1 MRIKDKSRPKVPAI
15 EPGVYM
21 ALCIGIIDLG
31 EQYSEMF
38 KSYRNEVQ
46 IVWEIPSETVEIDGE
61 TKPRQLS
68 RTFSVA
74 TSKKANLRAILSSW
88 NGKAYSDDEFGE
100 IDLFDQIGRPC
111 MLNVVLNDSGEYANV
126 DSVVPMP
133 KGVPAP
139 ASTTPPIR
147 WDMDAWDD
155 EVFKTLPEW
164 AQEKIKKST
173 QYKTM
178 HTPTDKIDFK
188 EDAPTPSAPTNEE
201 SVLKE
206 KESCPI

>member
-21 ALCIGIIDLG
+21 AVCIGIIDLG

-38 KSYRNEVQ
+38 KNFRNEVQ

-74 TSKKANLRAILSSW
+74 TSKKANLRAVLSSW

-139 ASTTPPIR
+139 VSNTPPIR

-155 EVFKTLPEW
+155 ETFKTLPEW

-173 QYKTM
+173 QYKTL

-188 EDAPTPSAPTNEE
+188 EDAPTPSAPNDEKP
-201 SVLKE
+201 VLKE

>member
-21 ALCIGIIDLG
+21 AVCIGVIDLG

-38 KSYRNEVQ
+38 KNFRNEVQ

-74 TSKKANLRAILSSW
+74 TSKKANLRAVLSSW

-139 ASTTPPIR
+139 VSTTPPIR

-164 AQEKIKKST
+164 AQEKVKNST
-173 QYKTM
+173 QYKTL

-188 EDAPTPSAPTNEE
+188 EDAPTPSAPNDEKP
-201 SVLKE
+201 VLKE

>member
-1 MRIKDKSRPKVPAI
+1 
-15 EPGVYM
+15 
-21 ALCIGIIDLG
+21 
-31 EQYSEMF
+31 
-38 KSYRNEVQ
+38 
-46 IVWEIPSETVEIDGE
+46 
-61 TKPRQLS
+61 
-68 RTFSVA
+68 
-74 TSKKANLRAILSSW
+74 
-88 NGKAYSDDEFGE
+88 
-100 IDLFDQIGRPC
+100 

-139 ASTTPPIR
+139 VSTTPPIR

-173 QYKTM
+173 QYKKL

-188 EDAPTPSAPTNEE
+188 EGAPTPSAPNDEKP
-201 SVLKE
+201 VLKE

>member
-21 ALCIGIIDLG
+21 AVCTGIIDLG

-74 TSKKANLRAILSSW
+74 TSKKANLRAVLSSW

-139 ASTTPPIR
+139 VSTTPPIR
-147 WDMDAWDD
+147 WDMDAWDG

-173 QYKTM
+173 QYKTL

-188 EDAPTPSAPTNEE
+188 EDAPTPSAPNDEE
-201 SVLKE
+201 SVVKE

>member
-1 MRIKDKSRPKVPAI
+1 MRIKDKAKPKVPAI

-21 ALCIGIIDLG
+21 AVCVGVIDLG

-38 KSYRNEVQ
+38 KNYRNEVQ

-74 TSKKANLRAILSSW
+74 TSRKANLRAIISSW
-88 NGKAYSDDEFGE
+88 NGKTYSDDEFGE
-100 IDLFDQIGRPC
+100 LDLFAQIGKPC
-111 MLNVVLNDSGEYANV
+111 MLNVVLNDSGEYSNV

-139 ASTTPPIR
+139 VSTTPPIR

-155 EVFKTLPEW
+155 AIFQTLPDW
-164 AQEKIKKST
+164 ARDKIKKST
-173 QYKTM
+173 QYTKQ
-178 HTPTDKIDFK
+178 HTPTDKIDFQDNG
-188 EDAPTPSAPTNEE
+188 EPATAPQSE
-201 SVLKE
+201 STVK
-206 KESCPI
+206 KKSCPI

>member
-1 MRIKDKSRPKVPAI
+1 MRIKDKAKPKVPAI

-21 ALCIGIIDLG
+21 AVCVGVIDLG

-38 KSYRNEVQ
+38 KNYRNEVQ

-74 TSKKANLRAILSSW
+74 TSKKANLRAIISSW
-88 NGKAYSDDEFGE
+88 NGKTYSDDEFGE
-100 IDLFDQIGRPC
+100 LELFAQIGKPC
-111 MLNVVLNDSGEYANV
+111 MLNVVLNDSGEYSNV

-139 ASTTPPIR
+139 VSTTPPIR

-155 EVFKTLPEW
+155 AVFQTLPEW
-164 AQEKIKKST
+164 ARDKIKKST
-173 QYKTM
+173 QYTKQ
-178 HTPTDKIDFK
+178 HTPTDKIDFQDNG
-188 EDAPTPSAPTNEE
+188 EPATAPQSE
-201 SVLKE
+201 STVK

>member
-1 MRIKDKSRPKVPAI
+1 MRIKDKAKPKVPAI

-21 ALCIGIIDLG
+21 AVCVGVIDLG

-38 KSYRNEVQ
+38 KNYRNEVQ

-74 TSKKANLRAILSSW
+74 TSRKANLRAIISSW
-88 NGKAYSDDEFGE
+88 NGKTYSDDEFGE
-100 IDLFDQIGRPC
+100 LDLFAQIGKPC
-111 MLNVVLNDSGEYANV
+111 MLNVVLNDSGEYSNV

-133 KGVPAP
+133 KGVTAP
-139 ASTTPPIR
+139 VSTTPPIR

-155 EVFKTLPEW
+155 AVFQTLPEW
-164 AQEKIKKST
+164 ARDKIKKST
-173 QYKTM
+173 QYTKQ
-178 HTPTDKIDFK
+178 HTPTDKIDFQDNG
-188 EDAPTPSAPTNEE
+188 EPATAPQSE
-201 SVLKE
+201 STVK

>member
-21 ALCIGIIDLG
+21 AVCIGIIDLG

-74 TSKKANLRAILSSW
+74 TSKKANLRAVLSSW

-133 KGVPAP
+133 KGVPDP
-139 ASTTPPIR
+139 VSTTPPIR

-173 QYKTM
+173 QYKTL

-188 EDAPTPSAPTNEE
+188 EDAPTPSAPNDEK
-201 SVLKE
+201 SVVKE
-206 KESCPI
+206 KEICPI

>member
-1 MRIKDKSRPKVPAI
+1 MRIKDKAKPKVPAI

-21 ALCIGIIDLG
+21 AVCVGVIDLG

-38 KSYRNEVQ
+38 KNYRNEVQ

-74 TSKKANLRAILSSW
+74 TSRKANLRAIISSW
-88 NGKAYSDDEFGE
+88 NGKTYSDDEFGE
-100 IDLFDQIGRPC
+100 LDLFAQIGKPC
-111 MLNVVLNDSGEYANV
+111 MLNVVLNDSGEYSNV

-139 ASTTPPIR
+139 VSTTPPIR

-155 EVFKTLPEW
+155 AVFQTLPEW
-164 AQEKIKKST
+164 ARDKIKKST
-173 QYKTM
+173 QYTKQ
-178 HTPTDKIDFK
+178 HTPTDKIDFQDNG
-188 EDAPTPSAPTNEE
+188 EPATAPQSE
-201 SVLKE
+201 STVK

>member
-21 ALCIGIIDLG
+21 AVCIGIIDLG

-74 TSKKANLRAILSSW
+74 TSKKANLRAVLSSW

-139 ASTTPPIR
+139 VSTTTPIR

-173 QYKTM
+173 QYKTL

-188 EDAPTPSAPTNEE
+188 EDAPTPSAPNDEK
-201 SVLKE
+201 SVVKE

>member
-1 MRIKDKSRPKVPAI
+1 MRIKDKAKAKVPAI

-21 ALCIGIIDLG
+21 AVCVGVIDLG

-38 KSYRNEVQ
+38 KNYRNEVQ

-74 TSKKANLRAILSSW
+74 TSRKANLRAIISSW
-88 NGKAYSDDEFGE
+88 NGKTYSDDEFGE
-100 IDLFDQIGRPC
+100 LDLFAQIGKPC
-111 MLNVVLNDSGEYANV
+111 MLNVVLNDSGEYSNV

-139 ASTTPPIR
+139 VSTTPPIR

-155 EVFKTLPEW
+155 AVFQTLPEW
-164 AQEKIKKST
+164 ARDKIKKST
-173 QYKTM
+173 QYTKQ
-178 HTPTDKIDFK
+178 HTPTDKIDFQDNG
-188 EDAPTPSAPTNEE
+188 EPATAPQSE
-201 SVLKE
+201 STVK

>member
-1 MRIKDKSRPKVPAI
+1 MRIKDKAKPKVPAI

-21 ALCIGIIDLG
+21 AVCIGVIDLG

-38 KSYRNEVQ
+38 KNYRNEVQ

-74 TSKKANLRAILSSW
+74 TSKKANLRAIISSW
-88 NGKAYSDDEFGE
+88 NGKTYSDEEFGE
-100 IDLFDQIGRPC
+100 LDLFVQIGKPC
-111 MLNVVLNDSGEYANV
+111 MLNVVLNDSGEYSNV

-139 ASTTPPIR
+139 VSTTPPIR

-155 EVFKTLPEW
+155 AVFQTLPEW
-164 AQEKIKKST
+164 ARDKIKKST
-173 QYKTM
+173 QYTKQ
-178 HTPTDKIDFK
+178 HTPTDKIDFQDNG
-188 EDAPTPSAPTNEE
+188 EPATAPQSE
-201 SVLKE
+201 STVK

>member
-1 MRIKDKSRPKVPAI
+1 MRIKDKAKPKVPAI

-21 ALCIGIIDLG
+21 AVCVGVIDLG

-38 KSYRNEVQ
+38 KNYRNEVQ

-74 TSKKANLRAILSSW
+74 TSRKANLRAIISSW
-88 NGKAYSDDEFGE
+88 NGKTYSDDEFGE
-100 IDLFDQIGRPC
+100 LDLFAQIGKPC
-111 MLNVVLNDSGEYANV
+111 MLNVVLNDSGEYSNV

-139 ASTTPPIR
+139 VSTTPPIR

-155 EVFKTLPEW
+155 AVFQTLPEW
-164 AQEKIKKST
+164 ARGPRSRNPRSTPSSIRPLTKST
-173 QYKTM
+173 FRT
-178 HTPTDKIDFK
+178 TVSRRRPRSLN
-188 EDAPTPSAPTNEE
+188 P
-201 SVLKE
+201 L
-206 KESCPI
+206 

>member
-1 MRIKDKSRPKVPAI
+1 MRIKDKAKPKVPAI

-21 ALCIGIIDLG
+21 AVCVGVIDLG

-38 KSYRNEVQ
+38 KNYRNEVQ

-74 TSKKANLRAILSSW
+74 TSRKANLRAIISSW
-88 NGKAYSDDEFGE
+88 NGKTYSDDEFSE
-100 IDLFDQIGRPC
+100 LDLFAQIGKPC
-111 MLNVVLNDSGEYANV
+111 MLNVVLNDSGEYSNV

-139 ASTTPPIR
+139 VSTTPPIR

-155 EVFKTLPEW
+155 AIFQTLPDW
-164 AQEKIKKST
+164 ARDKIKKST
-173 QYKTM
+173 QYTKQ
-178 HTPTDKIDFK
+178 HTPTDKIDFQDNG
-188 EDAPTPSAPTNEE
+188 EPATAPQSE
-201 SVLKE
+201 STVK

>member
-21 ALCIGIIDLG
+21 AVCIGVIDLG

-38 KSYRNEVQ
+38 KNFRNEVQ

-74 TSKKANLRAILSSW
+74 TSKKANLRAVLSSW

-139 ASTTPPIR
+139 VSTTPPIR

-164 AQEKIKKST
+164 AQEKVKKST
-173 QYKTM
+173 QYKTL

-188 EDAPTPSAPTNEE
+188 EDAPTPSAPNDEKP
-201 SVLKE
+201 VLKE

>member
-1 MRIKDKSRPKVPAI
+1 MRIKDKAKPKVPAI

-21 ALCIGIIDLG
+21 AVCVGVIDLG

-38 KSYRNEVQ
+38 KNYRNEVQ

-61 TKPRQLS
+61 TNPRQLS

-74 TSKKANLRAILSSW
+74 TSRKANLRAIISSW
-88 NGKAYSDDEFGE
+88 NGKTYSDDEFSE
-100 IDLFDQIGRPC
+100 LDLFAQIGKPC
-111 MLNVVLNDSGEYANV
+111 MLNVVLNDSGEYSNV

-139 ASTTPPIR
+139 VSTTPPIR

-155 EVFKTLPEW
+155 AVFQTLPEW
-164 AQEKIKKST
+164 ARDKIKKST
-173 QYKTM
+173 QYTKQ
-178 HTPTDKIDFK
+178 HTPTDKIDFQDNG
-188 EDAPTPSAPTNEE
+188 EPATAPQSE
-201 SVLKE
+201 STVK

>member
-1 MRIKDKSRPKVPAI
+1 MRIKDKAKPKVPAI

-21 ALCIGIIDLG
+21 AVCVGVIDLG

-38 KSYRNEVQ
+38 KNYRNEVQ

-61 TKPRQLS
+61 TNPRQLS

-74 TSKKANLRAILSSW
+74 TSRKANLRAIISSW
-88 NGKAYSDDEFGE
+88 NGKTYSDDEFSE
-100 IDLFDQIGRPC
+100 LDLFAQIGKPC
-111 MLNVVLNDSGEYANV
+111 MLNVVLNDSGEYSNV

-139 ASTTPPIR
+139 VSTTPPIR

-155 EVFKTLPEW
+155 AVFQTLPEW
-164 AQEKIKKST
+164 ARDKIKKST
-173 QYKTM
+173 QYTKP
-178 HTPTDKIDFK
+178 HTPTDKIDFQDNG
-188 EDAPTPSAPTNEE
+188 EPATAPQSE
-201 SVLKE
+201 STVK

>member
-1 MRIKDKSRPKVPAI
+1 MRIKDKAKPKVPAI

-21 ALCIGIIDLG
+21 AVCVGVLDLG

-38 KSYRNEVQ
+38 KNYRNEVQ

-74 TSKKANLRAILSSW
+74 TSRKANLRAIISSW
-88 NGKAYSDDEFGE
+88 NGKTYSDDEFGE
-100 IDLFDQIGRPC
+100 LDLFAQIGKPC
-111 MLNVVLNDSGEYANV
+111 MLNVVLNDSGEYSNV

-139 ASTTPPIR
+139 VSTTPPIR

-155 EVFKTLPEW
+155 AVFQTLPEW
-164 AQEKIKKST
+164 ARDKIKKST
-173 QYKTM
+173 QYTKQ
-178 HTPTDKIDFK
+178 HTPTDKIDFQDNG
-188 EDAPTPSAPTNEE
+188 EPATAPQSE
-201 SVLKE
+201 STVK

>member
-1 MRIKDKSRPKVPAI
+1 MRIKDKAKPKVPAI

-21 ALCIGIIDLG
+21 AVCIGVIDLG

-38 KSYRNEVQ
+38 KNYRNEVQ

-74 TSKKANLRAILSSW
+74 TSRKANLRAIISSW
-88 NGKAYSDDEFGE
+88 NGKTYSDDEFGE
-100 IDLFDQIGRPC
+100 LDLFAQIGKPC
-111 MLNVVLNDSGEYANV
+111 MLNVVLNDSGEYSNV

-139 ASTTPPIR
+139 VSTTPPIR

-155 EVFKTLPEW
+155 AVFQTLPEW
-164 AQEKIKKST
+164 ARDKIKKST
-173 QYKTM
+173 QYTKQ
-178 HTPTDKIDFK
+178 HTPTDKIDFQDNG
-188 EDAPTPSAPTNEE
+188 EPATAPQSE
-201 SVLKE
+201 STVK

>member
-1 MRIKDKSRPKVPAI
+1 MRIKDKAKPKVPAI

-21 ALCIGIIDLG
+21 AVCVGVIDLG

-38 KSYRNEVQ
+38 KNYRNEVQ

-74 TSKKANLRAILSSW
+74 TSKKANLRAIISSW
-88 NGKAYSDDEFGE
+88 NGKTYSDDEFGE
-100 IDLFDQIGRPC
+100 LDLFAQIGKPC
-111 MLNVVLNDSGEYANV
+111 MLNVVLNDSGEYSNV

-139 ASTTPPIR
+139 VSTTPPIR

-155 EVFKTLPEW
+155 AVFQTLPEW
-164 AQEKIKKST
+164 ARDKIKKST
-173 QYKTM
+173 QYTKQ
-178 HTPTDKIDFK
+178 HTPTDKIDFQDNG
-188 EDAPTPSAPTNEE
+188 EPATAPQSE
-201 SVLKE
+201 STVK

>member
-1 MRIKDKSRPKVPAI
+1 MRIKDKAKPKVPAI

-21 ALCIGIIDLG
+21 AVCVGVIDLG

-38 KSYRNEVQ
+38 KNYRNEVQ

-74 TSKKANLRAILSSW
+74 TSRKANLRAIISSW
-88 NGKAYSDDEFGE
+88 NGKTYSDDEFGE
-100 IDLFDQIGRPC
+100 LDLFAQIGKPC
-111 MLNVVLNDSGEYANV
+111 MLNVVLNDSGEYSNV

-139 ASTTPPIR
+139 VSTTPPIR
-147 WDMDAWDD
+147 WDMDA
-155 EVFKTLPEW
+155 
-164 AQEKIKKST
+164 
-173 QYKTM
+173 
-178 HTPTDKIDFK
+178 
-188 EDAPTPSAPTNEE
+188 
-201 SVLKE
+201 
-206 KESCPI
+206 

>member
-1 MRIKDKSRPKVPAI
+1 MRIKDKAKPKVPAI

-21 ALCIGIIDLG
+21 AVCVGVIDLG

-38 KSYRNEVQ
+38 KNYRNEVQ

-74 TSKKANLRAILSSW
+74 TSRKANLRAIISSW
-88 NGKAYSDDEFGE
+88 NGKTYSDDEFGE
-100 IDLFDQIGRPC
+100 LDLFAQIGKPC
-111 MLNVVLNDSGEYANV
+111 MLNVVLNESGEYSNV

-133 KGVPAP
+133 KGVTAP
-139 ASTTPPIR
+139 VSTTPPIR

-155 EVFKTLPEW
+155 AVFQTLPEW
-164 AQEKIKKST
+164 ARDKIKKST
-173 QYKTM
+173 QYTKQ
-178 HTPTDKIDFK
+178 HTPTDKIDFQDNG
-188 EDAPTPSAPTNEE
+188 EPATAPQSE
-201 SVLKE
+201 STVK

>member
-1 MRIKDKSRPKVPAI
+1 MRIKDKAKPKVPAI

-21 ALCIGIIDLG
+21 AVCVGVIDLG

-38 KSYRNEVQ
+38 KNYRNEVQ

-74 TSKKANLRAILSSW
+74 TSRKANLRAIISSW
-88 NGKAYSDDEFGE
+88 NGKTYSDDEFGE
-100 IDLFDQIGRPC
+100 LDLFAQIGKPC
-111 MLNVVLNDSGEYANV
+111 MLNVVLNDSGEYSNV

-139 ASTTPPIR
+139 VSTTPPIR

-155 EVFKTLPEW
+155 AVFRSGPGTRSRNPRSTPSSIRPLT
-164 AQEKIKKST
+164 KST
-173 QYKTM
+173 FRT
-178 HTPTDKIDFK
+178 TVSRRRPRSLN
-188 EDAPTPSAPTNEE
+188 P
-201 SVLKE
+201 L
-206 KESCPI
+206 

>member
-1 MRIKDKSRPKVPAI
+1 MRIKDKAKPKVPAI

-21 ALCIGIIDLG
+21 AVCVGVIDLG

-38 KSYRNEVQ
+38 KNYRNEVQ

-74 TSKKANLRAILSSW
+74 TSRKANLRAIISSW
-88 NGKAYSDDEFGE
+88 NGKTYSDDEFGE
-100 IDLFDQIGRPC
+100 LDLFAQIGKPC
-111 MLNVVLNDSGEYANV
+111 MLNVVLNDSGEYSNV

-139 ASTTPPIR
+139 VSTTPPIR

-155 EVFKTLPEW
+155 AVFQTLPEW
-164 AQEKIKKST
+164 ARDKIKKST
-173 QYKTM
+173 QYTKQ
-178 HTPTDKIDFK
+178 HTPTDKIDFQDNG
-188 EDAPTPSAPTNEE
+188 EPATAPQSGST
-201 SVLKE
+201 VK

>member
-1 MRIKDKSRPKVPAI
+1 MRIKDKAKPKVPAI

-21 ALCIGIIDLG
+21 AVCVGVIDLG

-38 KSYRNEVQ
+38 KNYRNEVQ

-74 TSKKANLRAILSSW
+74 TSRKANLRAIISSW
-88 NGKAYSDDEFGE
+88 NGKTYSDDEFGE
-100 IDLFDQIGRPC
+100 LDLFAQIGKPC
-111 MLNVVLNDSGEYANV
+111 MLNVVLNDSGVYSNV

-139 ASTTPPIR
+139 VSTTPPIR

-155 EVFKTLPEW
+155 AVFQTLPEW
-164 AQEKIKKST
+164 ARDKIKKST
-173 QYKTM
+173 QYTKQ
-178 HTPTDKIDFK
+178 HTPTDKIDFQDNG
-188 EDAPTPSAPTNEE
+188 EPATAPQSE
-201 SVLKE
+201 STVK

>member
-1 MRIKDKSRPKVPAI
+1 MRIKDKAKPKVPAI

-21 ALCIGIIDLG
+21 AVCVGVIDLG

-38 KSYRNEVQ
+38 KNYRNEVQ

-74 TSKKANLRAILSSW
+74 TSRKANLRAIISSW
-88 NGKAYSDDEFGE
+88 NGKTYSDDEFGE
-100 IDLFDQIGRPC
+100 LDLFAQIGKPC
-111 MLNVVLNDSGEYANV
+111 MLNVVLNDSGEYSNV

-139 ASTTPPIR
+139 VSTTPPIR

-155 EVFKTLPEW
+155 AVFQTLPDW
-164 AQEKIKKST
+164 ARDKIKKST
-173 QYKTM
+173 QYTKQ
-178 HTPTDKIDFK
+178 HTPTDKIDFQDNG
-188 EDAPTPSAPTNEE
+188 EPATAPQSE
-201 SVLKE
+201 STVK

>member
-21 ALCIGIIDLG
+21 AVCIGIIDLG

-74 TSKKANLRAILSSW
+74 TSKKANLRAVLSSW

-139 ASTTPPIR
+139 VSTTPPIR

-164 AQEKIKKST
+164 AQEKVKKST
-173 QYKTM
+173 QYKTL

-188 EDAPTPSAPTNEE
+188 EDAPTPSAPNDEKP
-201 SVLKE
+201 VLKE

>member
-21 ALCIGIIDLG
+21 AVCMGIIDLG

-74 TSKKANLRAILSSW
+74 TSKKANLRSVLSSW

-139 ASTTPPIR
+139 VSTTPPIR

-188 EDAPTPSAPTNEE
+188 EDAPTPSAPTNED

>member
-1 MRIKDKSRPKVPAI
+1 MKIKDKSRPKVPAI

-21 ALCIGIIDLG
+21 AVCIGVIDLG

-38 KSYRNEVQ
+38 KNFRNEVQ

-74 TSKKANLRAILSSW
+74 TSKKANLRAVLGSW
-88 NGKAYSDDEFGE
+88 NGKTYSDEEFGE

-139 ASTTPPIR
+139 VSTTPPIR

-155 EVFKTLPEW
+155 EVFQTLPEW

-173 QYKTM
+173 QYKTL

-188 EDAPTPSAPTNEE
+188 EDAPTPSAPNDEK
-201 SVLKE
+201 SVVKE

>member
-21 ALCIGIIDLG
+21 AVCIGIIDLG

-74 TSKKANLRAILSSW
+74 TSKKANLRAVLSSW

-139 ASTTPPIR
+139 VSTTTPIR

-173 QYKTM
+173 QYKTL

-188 EDAPTPSAPTNEE
+188 EEAPTPSAPNDE
-201 SVLKE
+201 K

>member
-1 MRIKDKSRPKVPAI
+1 MRIKDKAKPKVPAI

-21 ALCIGIIDLG
+21 AVCVGVIDLG

-38 KSYRNEVQ
+38 KNYRNEVQ

-74 TSKKANLRAILSSW
+74 TSRKANLRTIISSW
-88 NGKAYSDDEFGE
+88 NGKTYSDDEFGE
-100 IDLFDQIGRPC
+100 LDLFAQIGKPC
-111 MLNVVLNDSGEYANV
+111 MLNVVLNDSGEYSNV

-139 ASTTPPIR
+139 VSTTPPIR

-155 EVFKTLPEW
+155 AVFQTLPEW
-164 AQEKIKKST
+164 ARDKIKKST
-173 QYKTM
+173 QYTKQ
-178 HTPTDKIDFK
+178 HTPTDKIDFQDNG
-188 EDAPTPSAPTNEE
+188 EPATAPQSE
-201 SVLKE
+201 STVK

>member
-1 MRIKDKSRPKVPAI
+1 MRIKDKAKPKVPAI

-21 ALCIGIIDLG
+21 AVCIGVIDLG

-38 KSYRNEVQ
+38 KNYRNEVQ

-74 TSKKANLRAILSSW
+74 TSKKANLRAIISSW
-88 NGKAYSDDEFGE
+88 NGKTYSDEEFGE
-100 IDLFDQIGRPC
+100 LDLFVQIGKPC
-111 MLNVVLNDSGEYANV
+111 MLNVVLNDSGEYSNV

-139 ASTTPPIR
+139 VSTTPPIR

-155 EVFKTLPEW
+155 AVFQTLPEW
-164 AQEKIKKST
+164 ARDKIKKST
-173 QYKTM
+173 QYTKQ
-178 HTPTDKIDFK
+178 HTPTDKIDFQDNG
-188 EDAPTPSAPTNEE
+188 EPATAPQSEAT
-201 SVLKE
+201 VK

>member
-1 MRIKDKSRPKVPAI
+1 MRIKDKAKPKVPAI

-21 ALCIGIIDLG
+21 AVCVGVIDLG

-38 KSYRNEVQ
+38 KNYRNEVQ

-74 TSKKANLRAILSSW
+74 TSKKANLRAIISSW
-88 NGKAYSDDEFGE
+88 NGKTYSDEEFGE
-100 IDLFDQIGRPC
+100 LDLFVQIGKPC
-111 MLNVVLNDSGEYANV
+111 MLNVVLNDSGEYSNV

-139 ASTTPPIR
+139 VSTTPPIR

-155 EVFKTLPEW
+155 AVFQTLPEW
-164 AQEKIKKST
+164 ARDKIKKST
-173 QYKTM
+173 QYTKQ
-178 HTPTDKIDFK
+178 HTPTDKIDFQDNG
-188 EDAPTPSAPTNEE
+188 EPATAPQSE
-201 SVLKE
+201 STVK